1 MKKLLPAL
9 LVASASAFAQ
19 ESGGADSLTS
29 QLATS
34 ATTEIG
40 NLSTSI
46 GPILVAAFGIAVGFV
61 AYKLIKRAINKA

>member
-9 LVASASAFAQ
+9 LVASASAFA
-19 ESGGADSLTS
+19 EDSTSLTS

>member
-1 MKKLLPAL
+1 MKKLLLAL
-9 LVASASAFAQ
+9 LVASASAFA
-19 ESGGADSLTS
+19 EEPSSLTS